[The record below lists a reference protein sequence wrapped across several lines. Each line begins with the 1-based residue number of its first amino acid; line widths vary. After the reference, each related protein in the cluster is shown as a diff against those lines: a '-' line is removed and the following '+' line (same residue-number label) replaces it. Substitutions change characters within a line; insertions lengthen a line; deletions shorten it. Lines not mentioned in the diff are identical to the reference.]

1 MGNPVAITHECRQRH
16 RCKSRYRDDEGE
28 WHGAGVEDAGRLCQ
42 PCEATAFDA
51 IRALGRDYLTLQAA
65 ITEPR
70 GRIDGPK
77 VTGSSE
83 RKIPIPLDIDTLMG
97 DIDNETLRWT
107 LRITRGDALPS
118 APEERVLRCV
128 SILSANLGTLIDLP
142 VHVVAAW
149 FPHPD
154 GGDWD
159 GKLVF
164 DGVDA
169 VLRLAKLHQR
179 AQSVLG
185 LVETTTWL
193 AECCHVCGLRALTI
207 ASDSDDPDDSL
218 VSCRSCKNVWSQAQ
232 FARLNNPL
240 AAA

>member
-1 MGNPVAITHECRQRH
+1 MGNPEHECRNGR
-16 RCKSRYRDDEGE
+16 RCKSRTRDDEGE
-28 WHGAGVEDAGRLCQ
+28 WHGAGVEDAGKLCQ
-42 PCEATAFDA
+42 PCEGSAFDA
-51 IRALGRDYLTLQAA
+51 IRALGHDYLALQDA
-65 ITEPR
+65 ILEPR

-77 VTGSSE
+77 VMGSSE
-83 RKIPIPLDIDTLMG
+83 RKIPIPLDVDTLMSE
-97 DIDNETLRWT
+97 IDDEALRWT
-107 LRITRGDALPS
+107 VRITRGDALPGT
-118 APEERVLRCV
+118 PHERVSRCV

-142 VHVVAAW
+142 AQTVTAW

-159 GKLVF
+159 GRLVL

-169 VLRLAKLHQR
+169 VLRLAKLHHR

-193 AECCHVCGLRALTI
+193 AESCHVCGLRTLTI
-207 ASDSDDPDDSL
+207 ASDGDQPDDSL

-240 AAA
+240 VAS